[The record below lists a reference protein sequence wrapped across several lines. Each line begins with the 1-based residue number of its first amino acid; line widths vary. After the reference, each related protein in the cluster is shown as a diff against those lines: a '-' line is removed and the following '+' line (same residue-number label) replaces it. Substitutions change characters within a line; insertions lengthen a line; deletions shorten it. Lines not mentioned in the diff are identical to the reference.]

1 MANETPVSD
10 SDIVYVGENQERMAL
25 FRQRFP
31 SYRLRNLATAEDVK
45 NYSRDLS
52 ASFSA
57 ILEASGIPTT
67 QAAEIFPRVILSECD
82 VRRFSESPKPEG
94 YGPAIILGFKDFIG
108 RFRDN
113 GLYLI
118 VSDEKYDSNSGGL
131 KKVCEDNHI
140 PIIRERELEQRLSE
154 KLA

>member
-1 MANETPVSD
+1 MVNETPVSD
-10 SDIVYVGENQERMAL
+10 SDIVYVGENQDRIAL
-25 FRQRFP
+25 FRQEFP
-31 SYRLRNLATAEDVK
+31 SYRLRTLQTAEDVK

-57 ILEASGIPTT
+57 ILEASGVPTT

-82 VRRFSESPKPEG
+82 VRRFPESPKPEG
-94 YGPAIILGFKDFIG
+94 YGPAIILGFRDFVG

-118 VSDEKYDSNSGGL
+118 VSDEKYDANYGGL
-131 KKVCEDNHI
+131 KKVCEENQI
-140 PIIRERELEQRLSE
+140 PIVREGELAQKLSE
-154 KLA
+154 KLS